1 MVVTAVDL
9 LAPLLSLPD
18 VAERI
23 LAARSSV
30 DRLLGERVLRRRSAE
45 VSAEAGLRSVRA
57 SASLEGAEVALDA
70 LRRGEGIDAP
80 AVQGALRVGREMS
93 SLGPVLDRAPMQA
106 LARLHVLAAAD
117 AVPREELGRP
127 RLVGSPSADV
137 VARRLSK
144 LSDIVASPT
153 SVSAVVVAAIVH
165 GEVLALQ
172 PFTWGNGLVA
182 RAAARLLLVH
192 RGVDPSALTA
202 PDVGHA
208 ADPSAYAAAAM
219 RFAAGDVGPWLL
231 HCADALAAG
240 AQEGLAICGAL
251 ERG

>member
-1 MVVTAVDL
+1 MTTAD
-9 LAPLLSLPD
+9 PLLPLMSLPD
-18 VAERI
+18 VTERV
-23 LAARSSV
+23 LAARGVV

-57 SASLEGAEVALDA
+57 SAALEGVVVSLDD
-70 LRRGEGIDAP
+70 LRRGAGIDDA
-80 AVQGALRVGREMS
+80 AVQGALRVGQEVG

-117 AVPREELGRP
+117 AVPRSELGRP
-127 RLVGSPSADV
+127 RESGTPPPEV
-137 VARRLSK
+137 VARRLAT
-144 LSDIVASPT
+144 LSEILAAPT
-153 SVSAVVVAAIVH
+153 SVSAVVVAAVVH

-172 PFTWGNGLVA
+172 PFSWGNGLVA
-182 RAAARLLLVH
+182 RAAARLVLVH
-192 RGVDPSALTA
+192 RGVDPKALTA

-208 ADPSAYAAAAM
+208 ADPAGYADAAT
-219 RFAAGDVGPWLL
+219 RFAAGDVRPWLL

-240 AQEGLAICGAL
+240 AQEGQAICSAL